1 MKVDVIYKKIAN
13 DILNTGFDEEEL
25 NEDVRPVW
33 SSGENA
39 YTIYLPQQVVKYEK
53 GQTPITSLRKIAWKS
68 AIKELLW
75 IYKDR
80 SNDVDFLKENYGV
93 KYWDSWKNK
102 KGNLGK
108 AYGYQINKEFKSP
121 ETGKMTNQIDRLI
134 SEIRENP
141 LNRRLFTSLLD
152 VDDMADMT
160 LIPCAFL
167 TMWTVAG
174 DYLNLTLI
182 QRSGDFLA
190 AAAPGGINAFQYY
203 VLLRMVAQVTGY
215 KAGDF
220 VHFIQNYHIYKK
232 HIPTVKEIIKKEPL
246 DKNDPKLIINENIKE
261 FKDFTI
267 DDFNLEGYYP
277 DQTKYDIDIAL

>member
-1 MKVDVIYKKIAN
+1 MKVDDIYKKIASN
-13 DILNTGFDEEEL
+13 ILNDGFDEEKL

-39 YTIYLPQQVVKYEK
+39 YTLYLPQQVVKYEK

-93 KYWDSWKNK
+93 KYWDSWKNE

-121 ETGKMTNQIDRLI
+121 ETGKITNQIDRLI

-141 LNRRLFTSLLD
+141 LNRRLFTTLLD

-167 TMWTVAG
+167 TMWTVTG
-174 DYLNLTLI
+174 DFLNLTLI

-232 HIPTVKEIIKKEPL
+232 HIPTVKKIIKKEPS
-246 DKNDPKLIINENIKE
+246 DKNNPRLIINEDIKE

-267 DDFNLEGYYP
+267 DDFKLEGYYP
-277 DQTKYDIDIAL
+277 DKTKYDIDIAL